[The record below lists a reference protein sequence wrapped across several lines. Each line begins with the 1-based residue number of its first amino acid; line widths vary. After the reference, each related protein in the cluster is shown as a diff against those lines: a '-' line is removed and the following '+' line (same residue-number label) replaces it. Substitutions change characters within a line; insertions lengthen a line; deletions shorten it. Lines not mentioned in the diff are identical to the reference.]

1 MKDVSNAEMPLEAE
15 RGPLPVT
22 LAPTPPAQAK
32 SGPGGG
38 LEIAVIKDI
47 AVEVGT
53 LSVSLADVSGAVE
66 DVDKLMHS
74 QVETLRGLRG
84 LSESLARGNDAI
96 RDAARSALS
105 ATVEA
110 RNTVASGQTRI
121 DAALADVT
129 ALANQVALFGERI
142 EALTTALTKVAR
154 AAGDIDAIARTT
166 NLLAL
171 NASIEAAR
179 AGAAGR
185 GFMVVAQEVKQLSG
199 RTQEA
204 TRTIEGNLAD
214 LTREITAF
222 AESGRAAADRA
233 AKVRREADH
242 VSRVM
247 TDIDAAV
254 LAIADRQ
261 DQITET
267 TETATGLVAAT
278 EDGFHGIGAGVTQ
291 AASRLSAAK
300 GSLGDL
306 VNASERLVSSTAR
319 LGVETVD
326 TPYIDAVR
334 TAAAE
339 ISAAFTA
346 EVEAG
351 RVSLRDLFD
360 HGYRPIPGTDPAQVM
375 AAFTP
380 VTDRLLPAIQE
391 PLLNLS
397 PAVVFCAAVDVNGYL
412 PTHNRKFSQPQRAG
426 DPTWNA
432 ANCRNRRIFDDRVGL
447 AAGRNTKP
455 FLLQSYRRDMGGG
468 TFALMKDVSA
478 PIFVQGRHW
487 GGLRLAYRV

>member
-1 MKDVSNAEMPLEAE
+1 MKDISHDEMPPIED
-15 RGPLPVT
+15 RGPLST
-22 LAPTPPAQAK
+22 ASPP
-32 SGPGGG
+32 SV
-38 LEIAVIKDI
+38 ESAVIQDI
-47 AVEVGT
+47 ASEVGT

-84 LSESLARGNDAI
+84 LSEELSRGNDAI
-96 RDAARSALS
+96 REAARSALG
-105 ATVEA
+105 ATVDA
-110 RNTVASGQTRI
+110 RQTVASGQTRL

-142 EALTTALTKVAR
+142 EALTTALGKVAR

-204 TRTIEGNLAD
+204 TRQIEANLGD
-214 LTREITAF
+214 LTREITTIADT
-222 AESGRAAADRA
+222 GRAAADRA

-247 TDIDAAV
+247 VEIDGAV
-254 LAIADRQ
+254 LAIAKRQ
-261 DQITET
+261 DQITDC
-267 TETATGLVAAT
+267 TEVVATHVAAT
-278 EDGFHGIGAGVTQ
+278 EDGCHGIGAGVTQ
-291 AASRLSAAK
+291 AAGRLSAAK
-300 GSLGDL
+300 ASLNDL
-306 VNASERLVSSTAR
+306 VDASERLVASTAR

-326 TPYIDAVR
+326 TPYIKAVQQ
-334 TAAAE
+334 AAEE
-339 ISAAFTA
+339 ISALFNA
-346 EVEAG
+346 EVAAG
-351 RVSLRDLFD
+351 RISLRDMFD
-360 HGYRPIPGTDPAQVM
+360 QDYRPIPGSDPQQMM
-375 AAFTP
+375 AGFTSL
-380 VTDRLLPAIQE
+380 TDRILPTIQE
-391 PLLNLS
+391 PMLALS
-397 PAVVFCAAVDVNGYL
+397 PDVVFCAAVDVNGYL
-412 PTHNRKFSQPQRAG
+412 PTHNRKFSQPQRPG

-432 ANCRNRRIFDDRVGL
+432 ANCRNRRIFADRVGL
-447 AAGRNTKP
+447 AAGRSTRP

-478 PIFVQGRHW
+478 PIYVNGRHW

>member
-1 MKDVSNAEMPLEAE
+1 MKDISTDEMPLIAD
-15 RGPLPVT
+15 RGPF
-22 LAPTPPAQAK
+22 PASNGP
-32 SGPGGG
+32 SGAALSMP
-38 LEIAVIKDI
+38 ETAVIQEI

-66 DVDKLMHS
+66 DVDKLMTK

-96 RDAARSALS
+96 RDAARSALA
-105 ATVEA
+105 ATVDA
-110 RNTVASGQTRI
+110 RQTVASGQTRI
-121 DAALADVT
+121 DAALSDVT

-199 RTQEA
+199 RTQDA
-204 TRTIEGNLAD
+204 TRQIEGNLAD
-214 LTREITAF
+214 LTREITAI
-222 AESGRAAADRA
+222 AETGRAAADRA
-233 AKVRREADH
+233 AQVKREAGH
-242 VSRVM
+242 VARVM
-247 TDIDAAV
+247 TEIDGAV
-254 LAIADRQ
+254 LTIADRQ

-267 TETATGLVAAT
+267 TETATKLVTAT

-291 AASRLSAAK
+291 SAGRLSAAK
-300 GSLGDL
+300 ASLSDL
-306 VNASERLVSSTAR
+306 VDASERLVSSTAR

-326 TPYIDAVR
+326 TPYINAVQR
-334 TAAAE
+334 AAEE

-351 RVSLRDLFD
+351 RFSLRDLFD
-360 HGYRPIPGTDPAQVM
+360 HAYRPIPGSDPEQVM
-375 AAFTP
+375 AAFTGL
-380 VTDRLLPAIQE
+380 TDRLLPAIQE
-391 PLLNLS
+391 PMLNLS
-397 PAVVFCAAVDVNGYL
+397 SAVVFCAAVDTNGYL
-412 PTHNRKFSQPQRAG
+412 PTHNRKFSQPQCPG
-426 DPTWNA
+426 DATWNA
-432 ANCRNRRIFDDRVGL
+432 ANCRNRRIFADRVGL
-447 AAGRNTKP
+447 AAGRNTNP

-478 PIFVQGRHW
+478 PIFVKGRHW